1 MRDYIPIVIIVGLA
15 SVGMICI
22 LVDIVIG
29 NAYNIKIRKKDHKIK
44 NNDQS
49 IPDSQADYEYDDYI
63 IIND

>member
-29 NAYNIKIRKKDHKIK
+29 NAYNIKIRKKIIK
-44 NNDQS
+44 
-49 IPDSQADYEYDDYI
+49 
-63 IIND
+63 